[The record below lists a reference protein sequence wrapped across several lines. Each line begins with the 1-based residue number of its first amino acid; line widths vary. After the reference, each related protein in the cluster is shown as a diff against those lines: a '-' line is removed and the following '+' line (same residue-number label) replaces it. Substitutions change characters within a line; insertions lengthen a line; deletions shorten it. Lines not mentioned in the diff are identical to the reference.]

1 MIVDKLLI
9 YGETQQMNLKF
20 VKPEDFV
27 NYKKC
32 SLFLGTCYCDWKCCK
47 ENNLPCSICQ
57 NYPWSS
63 NPIKNIPNHKLFE
76 LYRNNVL
83 MESVVFGGLEPM
95 LQFDEILEFISEFRK
110 QFDDDIV
117 IYTGYYP
124 EEISDKIAHL
134 TKFSNI
140 IVKFGRYIPNK
151 PNRYDD
157 ILGITLA
164 SDNQY
169 AKKIS

>member
-1 MIVDKLLI
+1 
-9 YGETQQMNLKF
+9 MNLKF

-32 SLFLGTCYCDWKCCK
+32 SLFLGTCYCDRKCCI

-57 NYPWSS
+57 NYPWS
-63 NPIKNIPNHKLFE
+63 NNLIKDIPNEKIFDF
-76 LYRNNVL
+76 YKKNNL
-83 MESVVFGGLEPM
+83 MEAIIFGGLEPM
-95 LQFDEILEFISEFRK
+95 KQFEEMLEFISEFRNISNN
-110 QFDDDIV
+110 DIV

-124 EEISDKIAHL
+124 EEISDKIAQL

>member
-1 MIVDKLLI
+1 MK
-9 YGETQQMNLKF
+9 LKF

-32 SLFLGTCYCDWKCCK
+32 SLFLGTCYCDRKCCI

-57 NYPWSS
+57 NYPRSN
-63 NPIKNIPNHKLFE
+63 NPIKDIPNEKIFD
-76 LYRNNVL
+76 LYKKNNL
-83 MESVVFGGLEPM
+83 MEAIIFGGLEPM
-95 LQFDEILEFISEFRK
+95 KQFEEMFEFISEFRNISNN
-110 QFDDDIV
+110 DIV

>member
-1 MIVDKLLI
+1 MK
-9 YGETQQMNLKF
+9 LKF

-32 SLFLGTCYCDWKCCK
+32 SLFLGTCYCDRKCCI

-57 NYPWSS
+57 NYPRSN
-63 NPIKNIPNHKLFE
+63 NPIKDIPNEKIFDF
-76 LYRNNVL
+76 YKKNNL
-83 MESVVFGGLEPM
+83 MEAIIFGGLEPM
-95 LQFDEILEFISEFRK
+95 KQFEEMLEFISEFRNISNN
-110 QFDDDIV
+110 DIV

-124 EEISDKIAHL
+124 EEISDKIAQL

>member
-1 MIVDKLLI
+1 
-9 YGETQQMNLKF
+9 MNLKF

-32 SLFLGTCYCDWKCCK
+32 SLFLGTCYCDRKCCI

-57 NYPWSS
+57 NYPRSN
-63 NPIKNIPNHKLFE
+63 NPIKDIPNEKIFDF
-76 LYRNNVL
+76 YKKNNL
-83 MESVVFGGLEPM
+83 MEAVIFGGLEPM
-95 LQFDEILEFISEFRK
+95 KQFEEMLEFISEFRNISN
-110 QFDDDIV
+110 DDIV
-117 IYTGYYP
+117 VYTGYYP
-124 EEISDKIAHL
+124 EEISDKIAQL

>member
-1 MIVDKLLI
+1 MK
-9 YGETQQMNLKF
+9 LKF

-32 SLFLGTCYCDWKCCK
+32 SLFLGTCYCDRKCCI

-57 NYPWSS
+57 NYPRSN
-63 NPIKNIPNHKLFE
+63 NPIKDIPNEKIFDF
-76 LYRNNVL
+76 YKKNNL
-83 MESVVFGGLEPM
+83 MEAIIFGGLEPM
-95 LQFDEILEFISEFRK
+95 KQFEEMLEFISEFRNISNN
-110 QFDDDIV
+110 DIV

-124 EEISDKIAHL
+124 EEISDKIAQL
-134 TKFSNI
+134 TNFSNI

>member
-1 MIVDKLLI
+1 MK
-9 YGETQQMNLKF
+9 LKF

-32 SLFLGTCYCDWKCCK
+32 SLFLGTCYCDRKCCI

-57 NYPWSS
+57 NYPRSN
-63 NPIKNIPNHKLFE
+63 NPIKDIPNEKIFD
-76 LYRNNVL
+76 LYKKNNL
-83 MESVVFGGLEPM
+83 MEAIIFGGLEPM
-95 LQFDEILEFISEFRK
+95 KQFEEMLEFISEFRNISNN
-110 QFDDDIV
+110 DIV

-124 EEISDKIAHL
+124 EEISDKIAQL

>member
-1 MIVDKLLI
+1 MK
-9 YGETQQMNLKF
+9 LKF

-32 SLFLGTCYCDWKCCK
+32 SLFLGTCYCDRKCCI

-57 NYPWSS
+57 NYPRSN
-63 NPIKNIPNHKLFE
+63 NPIKDIPNEKIFDF
-76 LYRNNVL
+76 YKKNNL
-83 MESVVFGGLEPM
+83 MEAIIFGGLEPM
-95 LQFDEILEFISEFRK
+95 KQFEEMFEFISEFRNISNN
-110 QFDDDIV
+110 DII

-124 EEISDKIAHL
+124 EEISDKIAQL

>member
-1 MIVDKLLI
+1 MK
-9 YGETQQMNLKF
+9 LKF

-32 SLFLGTCYCDWKCCK
+32 SLFLGTCYCDWKCCI

-57 NYPWSS
+57 NYPRSN
-63 NPIKNIPNHKLFE
+63 NPIKDIPNEKIFDF
-76 LYRNNVL
+76 YKKNNL
-83 MESVVFGGLEPM
+83 MEAIIFGGLEPM
-95 LQFDEILEFISEFRK
+95 KQFEEMLEFISEFRNISNN
-110 QFDDDIV
+110 DIV

-124 EEISDKIAHL
+124 EEISDKIAQL

>member
-1 MIVDKLLI
+1 
-9 YGETQQMNLKF
+9 MNLKF

-32 SLFLGTCYCDWKCCK
+32 SLFLGTCYCDRKCCI

-57 NYPWSS
+57 NYPRSN
-63 NPIKNIPNHKLFE
+63 NPIKDIPNEKIFD
-76 LYRNNVL
+76 LYKKNNL
-83 MESVVFGGLEPM
+83 MEAIIFGGLEPM
-95 LQFDEILEFISEFRK
+95 KQFEEMFEFISEFRNISNN
-110 QFDDDIV
+110 DIV

>member
-1 MIVDKLLI
+1 MK
-9 YGETQQMNLKF
+9 LKF

-32 SLFLGTCYCDWKCCK
+32 SLFLGTCYCDRKCCI

-57 NYPWSS
+57 NYPRSN
-63 NPIKNIPNHKLFE
+63 NPIKDIPNEKIFD
-76 LYRNNVL
+76 LYKKNNL
-83 MESVVFGGLEPM
+83 MEAIIFGGLEPM
-95 LQFDEILEFISEFRK
+95 KQFEEMFEFISEFRNISNN
-110 QFDDDIV
+110 DIV
-117 IYTGYYP
+117 IYTGYYS

>member
-1 MIVDKLLI
+1 
-9 YGETQQMNLKF
+9 MNLKF

-32 SLFLGTCYCDWKCCK
+32 SLFLGTCYCDRKCCI

-57 NYPWSS
+57 NYPRSN
-63 NPIKNIPNHKLFE
+63 NPIKDIPNEKIFDF
-76 LYRNNVL
+76 YKKNNL
-83 MESVVFGGLEPM
+83 MEAIIFGGLEPM
-95 LQFDEILEFISEFRK
+95 KQFDEMLEFISEFRNISN
-110 QFDDDIV
+110 DDIV

-124 EEISDKIAHL
+124 EEISDKIAQL

-151 PNRYDD
+151 PNKYDEV
-157 ILGITLA
+157 LGITLA

-169 AKKIS
+169 AEKIS